1 VSFEL
6 LYLVDTNIIS
16 ATAPFRPAPEGLID
30 WMDRQSDAL
39 FISVITV
46 TEIESGIAK
55 ARRDNAHRKAAG
67 LSAWSETLL
76 HLYAAR
82 ILPLNIASARAAGT
96 MADRA
101 RAHCEA
107 PGFADIAIAAT
118 ARTHGLTILSRNIRH
133 LAPLGVAILDPFAE
147 LPPG

>member
-1 VSFEL
+1 

-16 ATAPFRPAPEGLID
+16 ATAPCRPVPEDLLG

-55 ARRDNAHRKAAG
+55 ARRENAHRKAAG
-67 LSAWSETLL
+67 LTAWFETLL

-82 ILPLNIASARAAGT
+82 ILPLDIASARAAGT
-96 MADRA
+96 MADHA
-101 RAHCEA
+101 RAHGEA

-118 ARTHGLTILSRNIRH
+118 ARTHKLTILSRNIRH
-133 LAPLGVAILDPFAE
+133 LAPLGVTVLDPFAA